1 MQDARGSSISGA
13 SPAVGRFHWMPWATA
28 NAMLMFLVA
37 VVGVIA
43 QDRQPAATPAQT
55 GSALQANT
63 SPTKPGASKPAK
75 QTKEEKAAAAENLRK
90 HQIADESTQL
100 LAMAIA
106 LKKEVDKTN
115 KDMLSVNV
123 IRKADEIEKLA
134 HTVKEKIKQNGPG

>member
-1 MQDARGSSISGA
+1 MQDERGSGIFGT
-13 SPAVGRFHWMPWATA
+13 SPSAGRFHWMRWATA
-28 NAMLMFLVA
+28 SAMLMFSVA
-37 VVGVIA
+37 VVGGIA
-43 QDRQPAATPAQT
+43 QDGQPAATPAQT
-55 GSALQANT
+55 RSALQANGN
-63 SPTKPGASKPAK
+63 PAKPEASKPAK

-115 KDMLSVNV
+115 KDMLSINV